1 MKKSEQINE
10 IPTVSADTNAL
21 GDVKINHDVIAR
33 IVHLSCMEV
42 PGVKSVGSGFSFSD
56 LIPAKSANK
65 GVRIGE
71 DESGSY
77 TIEVRVIMEFGVEM
91 GRTAQEIQERV
102 RDQIDKMTGSPV
114 ARVDVIIE
122 GVEMETP
129 KEEKAQEWSKYYT
142 AGPHLAGKNYSQV
155 LWTQERWEE
164 FGIKADIAAYDV
176 YINYPLGHRLASAGH

>member
-1 MKKSEQINE
+1 MKKIDASTSDKVPTISEGMG
-10 IPTVSADTNAL
+10 SL
-21 GDVKINHDVIAR
+21 GNIKINHDVIAR

-71 DESGSY
+71 DESGIY

-91 GRTAQEIQERV
+91 GKTAQEIQERV

-129 KEEKAQEWSKYYT
+129 KEEKEPT
-142 AGPHLAGKNYSQV
+142 
-155 LWTQERWEE
+155 WENP
-164 FGIKADIAAYDV
+164 V
-176 YINYPLGHRLASAGH
+176 RNT